1 MSKAIGSE
9 FRKFFTT
16 RLWWGMLIA
25 IVVAGAAFAALFA
38 FLFTSE
44 AVVGEGGPG
53 IPTSDAELAGPPS
66 RVASASATCSPWR
79 SGS

>member
-1 MSKAIGSE
+1 MTKAVSSE

-38 FLFTSE
+38 FLFTSD
-44 AVVGEGGPG
+44 AVQGPRG
-53 IPTSDAELAGPPS
+53 RPRPPDLRRRAGHGPSS
-66 RVASASATCSPWR
+66 RVASASATC
-79 SGS
+79 

>member
-1 MSKAIGSE
+1 MSKAVSSE

-38 FLFTSE
+38 FLFTSD
-44 AVVGEGGPG
+44 AVIGEVAQTDVS
-53 IPTSDAELAGPPS
+53 IPMSDGVVLIA
-66 RVASASATCSPWR
+66 
-79 SGS
+79 